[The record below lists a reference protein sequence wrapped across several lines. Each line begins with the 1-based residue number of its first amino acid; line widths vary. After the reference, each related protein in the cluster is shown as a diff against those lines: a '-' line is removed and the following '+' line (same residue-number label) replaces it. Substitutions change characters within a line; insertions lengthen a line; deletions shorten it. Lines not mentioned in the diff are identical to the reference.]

1 MSASPQKLA
10 ATATAKA
17 KRGCNSTWSTSHET
31 RPASFERGDR
41 GLSNDAGLVSRD
53 VDHVEL
59 QPRFALALTAA
70 VNFCGEIS
78 QIDKISQIVSAPTI
92 AVNTREAISQMVRI
106 SIVLIF
112 RVPYFSG
119 SDAAERGNFLWG
131 GKLFNF

>member
-1 MSASPQKLA
+1 MKILTIWEISPQKLTA
-10 ATATAKA
+10 AVSAKA

-31 RPASFERGDR
+31 RPAAFEREDR

-59 QPRFALALTAA
+59 QPRFA
-70 VNFCGEIS
+70 
-78 QIDKISQIVSAPTI
+78 SAPTI

-112 RVPYFSG
+112 RIPYFSG

-131 GKLFNF
+131 GNYLISNFYLRGKF